1 MSWFRR
7 NKPTEESSTADPK
20 TTPSKKNRVQ
30 VPSSSPITINSS
42 PTKESTIQQ
51 PSLASKLISNE
62 KERELELKRQKIRQ
76 HKDFPLIRK
85 KFNYLSESDIL
96 KAFVK
101 CKGNARDINKYLET
115 NFDRNEYLRKENEQR
130 QKIIQQQE
138 EMREKNRQLRFQQL
152 VEQTSKSSTPEVERG
167 IITDDVNGYDEE
179 DESPVKIKKV
189 EQQLK

>member
-7 NKPTEESSTADPK
+7 NKPTEESSTADPN

-101 CKGNARDINKYLET
+101 CKGNARDINKYLKQI
-115 NFDRNEYLRKENEQR
+115 L
-130 QKIIQQQE
+130 I
-138 EMREKNRQLRFQQL
+138 EMN
-152 VEQTSKSSTPEVERG
+152 T
-167 IITDDVNGYDEE
+167 
-179 DESPVKIKKV
+179 
-189 EQQLK
+189 

>member
-1 MSWFRR
+1 M
-7 NKPTEESSTADPK
+7 
-20 TTPSKKNRVQ
+20 
-30 VPSSSPITINSS
+30 
-42 PTKESTIQQ
+42 
-51 PSLASKLISNE
+51 
-62 KERELELKRQKIRQ
+62 
-76 HKDFPLIRK
+76 
-85 KFNYLSESDIL
+85 
-96 KAFVK
+96 
-101 CKGNARDINKYLET
+101 ET

-167 IITDDVNGYDEE
+167 IITDDVNGYAEE